1 MKGDTRVEDHTL
13 LEDVVITKANVSYY
27 TLLINECS
35 PVDIAA
41 LMVSKPVA
49 EQLLIYNAM
58 TEANAVSVFEY
69 LPLKAQ
75 IKILHGL
82 SSTRVTN
89 LLNALAPDDRT
100 AFLEGL
106 SCESSTQLLKALS
119 PQERELSTR
128 LLGYPESSVGRLMT
142 TDYVAAKL
150 DWTIQAVLDYIR
162 EHGHDSETIN
172 VIYAIDDNGVL
183 LDDFRIRQLLLASL
197 DCKLSDIAD
206 YKFVALN
213 ALESEEEAVRQFR
226 KYARTALPVVDTQN
240 VLLGIVT
247 VDDIM
252 AVAVAEDTQDF
263 QMIGGVSALNES
275 YMNVSLDTLIQ
286 KRAGWLV
293 ILFIGELF
301 TASAMGYF
309 EGEIAQAVV
318 LALFLPLII
327 SSGGNAGS
335 QASSLIVRALALGE
349 VGWKDWWTVMRREVI
364 SGLALGGILGIIGFI
379 RVCIWTLFSNIYG
392 PHWLLIAFTIAC
404 SLIAVVLLGTLS
416 GAIMPMLLKR
426 LGFDP
431 AAASAPMVATFIDV
445 SGIILYF
452 TIALAIL
459 KGTLL

>member
-1 MKGDTRVEDHTL
+1 
-13 LEDVVITKANVSYY
+13 
-27 TLLINECS
+27 
-35 PVDIAA
+35 
-41 LMVSKPVA
+41 
-49 EQLLIYNAM
+49 
-58 TEANAVSVFEY
+58 
-69 LPLKAQ
+69 
-75 IKILHGL
+75 
-82 SSTRVTN
+82 
-89 LLNALAPDDRT
+89 
-100 AFLEGL
+100 
-106 SCESSTQLLKALS
+106 
-119 PQERELSTR
+119 
-128 LLGYPESSVGRLMT
+128 
-142 TDYVAAKL
+142 
-150 DWTIQAVLDYIR
+150 
-162 EHGHDSETIN
+162 
-172 VIYAIDDNGVL
+172 
-183 LDDFRIRQLLLASL
+183 
-197 DCKLSDIAD
+197 
-206 YKFVALN
+206 
-213 ALESEEEAVRQFR
+213 
-226 KYARTALPVVDTQN
+226 
-240 VLLGIVT
+240 LGIVT